1 MRGSWIGTDE
11 NLFELARDV
20 STSISFSG
28 DGSNLV
34 LGTVDSALKQIELSI
49 FTKAPEAFVASVNL
63 SKSPSLS
70 IKEALPS
77 SVPSIPSSTSPSNIP
92 SASPS
97 SCLLVQKFEFV

>member
-1 MRGSWIGTDE
+1 MSLSTDGSMLAYVNGKALEVYKYVEPQEIETPGSWIGTDE

-49 FTKAPEAFVASVNL
+49 FTKAL
-63 SKSPSLS
+63 
-70 IKEALPS
+70 
-77 SVPSIPSSTSPSNIP
+77 
-92 SASPS
+92 
-97 SCLLVQKFEFV
+97 